1 MPHIFFFSFYNTILK
16 KPLTNNFLSVALFD
30 MLINNL
36 HINCLTIPMSLKHK
50 ILTLKNLLTLETND
64 IDNKVYYKNIKDA
77 ITIDYSLIIKRE
89 KVIKT

>member
-1 MPHIFFFSFYNTILK
+1 
-16 KPLTNNFLSVALFD
+16 
-30 MLINNL
+30 
-36 HINCLTIPMSLKHK
+36 MSLKHK

>member
-1 MPHIFFFSFYNTILK
+1 
-16 KPLTNNFLSVALFD
+16 